1 MQVRDCMSRDVKLCR
16 PDMPIGAAAKLMAE
30 KDIGFLPVGDDDRLH
45 GIITDRDIAVRAVAH
60 AKDHNTPVSE
70 VMSAEIMYCFEDQD
84 INEVAANMAEIQ
96 VRRMPVVDRDKRLV
110 GIISLADAA
119 RRKAETAAH
128 ALEGVVKPGGQ
139 HTQAA

>member
-1 MQVRDCMSRDVKLCR
+1 MLVRECMSRDIKMCR
-16 PDMPIGAAAKLMAE
+16 PDMPIGAAAKLMSE
-30 KDIGFLPVGDDDRLH
+30 KDVGFLPVGDDDRLH

-70 VMSAEIMYCFEDQD
+70 VMSSEVMYCFEDQEVD
-84 INEVAANMAEIQ
+84 EVADNMAAIQ

-110 GIISLADAA
+110 GVISLADAV
-119 RRKAETAAH
+119 RRQSDAATH
-128 ALEGVVKPGGQ
+128 ALEGVVKPGGL

>member
-1 MQVRDCMSRDVKLCR
+1 MKVKECMSRDVKMVR
-16 PDMPIGAAAKLMAE
+16 PDLSIGAAAKLMSE
-30 KDIGFLPVGDDDRLH
+30 KDVGFLPVGDDDRLR

-70 VMSAEIMYCFEDQD
+70 VMSAEVMYCFDDQD
-84 INEVAANMAEIQ
+84 IGEVAENMAKIQ
-96 VRRMPVVDRDKRLV
+96 VRRLPVVDRDKRLV

-119 RRKAETAAH
+119 RRETETAGR
-128 ALEGVVKPGGQ
+128 ALHGVVQPGGQ

>member
-1 MQVRDCMSRDVKLCR
+1 MQVRDHMSRDVKLCR

-30 KDIGFLPVGDDDRLH
+30 KDVGFLPVGDDDRLR

-60 AKDHNTPVSE
+60 AKDYNTPVSE
-70 VMSAEIMYCFEDQD
+70 VMSPEVMYCYEDQD
-84 INEVAANMAEIQ
+84 INEAADNMAAIQ

-119 RRKAETAAH
+119 RQQTEIAAH
-128 ALEGVVKPGGQ
+128 ALEGVVQPGGQ
-139 HTQAA
+139 HTQAS